1 MPAKVRLVKAMVFP
15 VVMYLDK
22 NPMPGHLSELQPVNE
37 VNTKGQFFCASLG
50 KNPRFQIQ
58 LDMRPKLRSLKKS
71 FISLQ
76 ARSITFYVIFL
87 CFLKNRKWAA
97 IKSIQQSIQEPRWL
111 QSNTTFLHLVQ
122 LLKNTE

>member
-1 MPAKVRLVKAMVFP
+1 MVPAHE
-15 VVMYLDK
+15 
-22 NPMPGHLSELQPVNE
+22 NPETGHLDTGSRTAGAP
-37 VNTKGQFFCASLG
+37 
-50 KNPRFQIQ
+50 
-58 LDMRPKLRSLKKS
+58 D

-76 ARSITFYVIFL
+76 ATSITFYVIFL
-87 CFLKNRKWAA
+87 CVLKNRKWAA